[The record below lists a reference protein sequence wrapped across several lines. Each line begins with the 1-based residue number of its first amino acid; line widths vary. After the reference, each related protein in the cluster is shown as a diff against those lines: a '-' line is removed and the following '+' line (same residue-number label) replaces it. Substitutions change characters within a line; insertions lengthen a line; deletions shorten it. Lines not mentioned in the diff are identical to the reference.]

1 MAWDFDDDDVMTEV
15 DYGDDFSLPPYMLL
29 NKQKQQELMA
39 KKAEALEQAHV
50 ANTAQDKVVDDAMNA
65 EADSDVEQTHTQN
78 AEPVEQERT
87 TRQNIQTWYDEALP
101 SLKAVYQFDNPKDF
115 KLVNDMTMTKNGDF
129 VLHLN
134 TFDVETKSKPYVLE
148 LDIPKEKMAGL
159 IDSYETKADRNV
171 YWLQE
176 IQDWH
181 EKITSPDFEREQE
194 TTPLKEEPQ
203 NNLDGTP
210 ADAKPTDKQV
220 IEQENGHE
228 FDHNFNDA
236 PSDNPFNHPANEGN
250 NMNPNTSN
258 NYASHDEDMS
268 NRVYDDQGDFVP
280 WGEYDDGQQLHQGMN
295 NETPQGQTNNTPP
308 QTEPTTLNQEQ
319 NPSVDIN
326 SLPVNDR
333 IKNTMIHMQRWID
346 EGYMPPTVRADGSHS
361 YAYVIYN
368 DPNPE
373 HSYKDSIKVASAEM
387 GVWTVPYNMPQY
399 DENNNIVGMK
409 TMDVPFDAQDVT
421 ALTQRFY
428 DAQHNQ
434 APLTMWEQSLWE
446 VHQNPTSF
454 VDNLRRVLDEA
465 KKREQAQ
472 EQIQEQAQEGTPA
485 PDAIPP
491 SMGGDGVVLDT
502 PPDTTTPETT
512 PPVPTQ
518 INDLNELKA
527 IHERGKYGGFERPA
541 DLVDFMHE
549 HTNKFYNQRIASAD
563 NERDVKNYTDARDVY
578 NASYDYYRD
587 RVEGKFFNA
596 DGTPSHEFDDDSM
609 TFYDVLTYRG
619 TPSRTQE
626 QEKQAEPDPKR
637 DDEKNIR
644 DERATSDFARI
655 IAENMAKLLEKTA
668 KEQREIVEN
677 LQREAQQQSPEEYQN
692 WLRENQSRLQQAEQ
706 LATSVRTLSDRIQLN
721 SDRAEELADV
731 IENTTGE
738 PTQAS
743 ESTITHTE
751 VSPETEQ
758 DVQAVVEGVQ
768 NLTGATPEQ
777 AESEPTPTAEP
788 APTPTN
794 SPTPPAP
801 RPFNAEEAQAINEV
815 QTQYQADY
823 EQIREQG
830 NHLSE
835 NPNHPRMA
843 IKIHRDATELMSLVA
858 TPPSM
863 LSEEKVERMQELADR
878 FENDYATDPNNARD
892 SKWGNSAYKALVKNE
907 DKAHHDVAIIT
918 QTAEALKQVKEIQA
932 QHRSPEEALRLDN
945 FQAFAQEVNQRSQQN
960 ANHQPNPYLQPRAEP
975 APPAPQERVSF
986 SERMRSVFGR

>member
-1 MAWDFDDDDVMTEV
+1 MAWDFDDDDVMTDV
-15 DYGDDFSLPPYMLL
+15 DYSDDFSLPPYMLL

-39 KKAEALEQAHV
+39 KKAEALEQTHV
-50 ANTAQDKVVDDAMNA
+50 TNTAQDKVVDDAMNA

-115 KLVNDMTMTKNGDF
+115 KLVNDMTMTENGDF

-134 TFDVETKSKPYVLE
+134 TFDAETKSKPYVLE
-148 LDIPKEKMAGL
+148 LGIPKEKMAGL

-194 TTPLKEEPQ
+194 ATPIKEEPQ
-203 NNLDGTP
+203 SNLDGTP
-210 ADAKPTDKQV
+210 ADDEPTDKQV

-228 FDHNFNDA
+228 FDNNFNDA

-268 NRVYDDQGDFVP
+268 NRVYDDQGGFVP
-280 WGEYDDGQQLHQGMN
+280 WEEYDDGQQLHQGMN
-295 NETPQGQTNNTPP
+295 NVTPQGQTNNTAPP
-308 QTEPTTLNQEQ
+308 HEPTVLNQEQ

-333 IKNTMIHMQRWID
+333 IKNTMVHMQRWID
-346 EGYMPPTVRADGSHS
+346 EGYMPPAIRADGSHS
-361 YAYVIYN
+361 YAYVTYN

-409 TMDVPFDAQDVT
+409 TVDVPFDAQDVT

-428 DAQHNQ
+428 DAQQNQ

-472 EQIQEQAQEGTPA
+472 EQIQEQAHEQEGTPA
-485 PDAIPP
+485 PDAIPA

-502 PPDTTTPETT
+502 PPETTTPDTT
-512 PPVPTQ
+512 PPIPTQ

-578 NASYDYYRD
+578 NTSYDYYRD

-788 APTPTN
+788 TSNPAPA
-794 SPTPPAP
+794 PPAP

-918 QTAEALKQVKEIQA
+918 QTAEALKQVQDIQA
-932 QHRSPEEALRLDN
+932 QHRSPEEALKLDN